1 MLGKIAWIWMN
12 SPLHVSWSVQLL
24 SRFLLPPIQAKQ
36 YLLIERDG
44 YPVAY
49 CSWAF
54 LSKAAEFKY
63 MIDPSD
69 ISVED
74 WAGGDRLWFV
84 DWVAPFSKND
94 SISMKN
100 ELIHQF
106 PHSLARAIRVKK
118 DKTTARVME
127 FKGRQLEPDQAST
140 LLKGYYGDF
149 LSIAKQKNLI
159 IKKKP
164 DGAFD
169 ELQKTPIVQKSI

>member
-1 MLGKIAWIWMN
+1 
-12 SPLHVSWSVQLL
+12 
-24 SRFLLPPIQAKQ
+24 
-36 YLLIERDG
+36 
-44 YPVAY
+44 
-49 CSWAF
+49 
-54 LSKAAEFKY
+54 
-63 MIDPSD
+63 
-69 ISVED
+69 
-74 WAGGDRLWFV
+74 
-84 DWVAPFSKND
+84 
-94 SISMKN
+94 MKN

-169 ELQKTPIVQKSI
+169 ELQKTAIVQKSI